1 MFEWNTWIS
10 SGEGLIEFFYER
22 DAIAAEKD
30 LRERG
35 TIEDSPVIIER
46 KTKKYEQISSQYF
59 FSPVALESYGKIG
72 QTSLITLDKLG
83 KEERNN
89 SKTNMEPYH
98 LFQRIS
104 VALQRGNSSI
114 VLNYLNF

>member
-46 KTKKYEQISSQYF
+46 KTKKYLCYNVDCIST
-59 FSPVALESYGKIG
+59 ALKKALMKDSLTVYLQFMGKLFTQKLEDFNQG
-72 QTSLITLDKLG
+72 RKLPMKMIT
-83 KEERNN
+83 
-89 SKTNMEPYH
+89 
-98 LFQRIS
+98 Q
-104 VALQRGNSSI
+104 
-114 VLNYLNF
+114 